1 MHRANASGGI
11 AAQFG
16 GGSGFENADRGDT
29 MTGETIRRE
38 VRSSAE
44 LQEVCLRT
52 LKQCPGFEQV
62 DEILIQPRDN
72 AGGSANWILAAV
84 RPRVDNRSLRAARET
99 IGFLQQTYRLIPGD
113 EQDRDKCRG

>member
-1 MHRANASGGI
+1 MHAPAASSLVLEARFCVGRDI
-11 AAQFG
+11 AVRV
-16 GGSGFENADRGDT
+16 DK
-29 MTGETIRRE
+29 MTGETIRHE

-62 DEILIQPRDN
+62 NEILIQRRDN
-72 AGGSANWILAAV
+72 AEGSANWTLAAV

-99 IGFLQQTYRLIPGD
+99 IGFLQQTYRLIPGE
-113 EQDRDKCRG
+113 EQARDNRRG

>member
-1 MHRANASGGI
+1 
-11 AAQFG
+11 
-16 GGSGFENADRGDT
+16 
-29 MTGETIRRE
+29 MTGKTIHPR

-62 DEILIQPRDN
+62 KKVLIQPRDN
-72 AGGSANWILAAV
+72 AEGCANWTVAAV

-99 IGFLQQTYRLIPGD
+99 IGFLQQTYRLIAG
-113 EQDRDKCRG
+113 EASDRNTPRG

>member
-1 MHRANASGGI
+1 
-11 AAQFG
+11 
-16 GGSGFENADRGDT
+16 
-29 MTGETIRRE
+29 MTGEAIRRE

-62 DEILIQPRDN
+62 NEILIQPRDN
-72 AGGSANWILAAV
+72 AEGSANWTLAAV

-99 IGFLQQTYRLIPGD
+99 IGFLQQTYRLIPARRKAATNAAAKPRSASLFFHDPGRETD
-113 EQDRDKCRG
+113 LSWRIVR